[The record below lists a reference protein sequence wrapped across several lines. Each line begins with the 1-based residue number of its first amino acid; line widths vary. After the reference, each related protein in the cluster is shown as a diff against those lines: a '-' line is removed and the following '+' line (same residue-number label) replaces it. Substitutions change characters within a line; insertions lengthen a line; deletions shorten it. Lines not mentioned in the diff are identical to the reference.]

1 LPPPG
6 GCFDLDGKSVKSEK
20 LLEEM
25 NSPDFWQDQERA
37 RRVSEQQSAL
47 AKEIE
52 EWRSLRDEASALQ
65 KLAFEAEAG
74 GDDTLSEELTAEFAK
89 LESRFGTL
97 EFQVLFSG
105 KYDGNNAIV
114 AFHAGTGGTEAM
126 DWTEMLFRMILRFCE
141 KKGLRPRIIDE
152 SRGGEAGIKSAVLS
166 IEGQNAYGWLKSEAG
181 VHRLVR
187 ISPFDAEKMRH
198 TSFALI
204 EVLPDLGD
212 VAEEPI
218 EEKDLRIDTFLS
230 SGHGGQSVQTTYS
243 AVRVTHL
250 PSGIVVSCQNERSQ
264 TQNKE
269 TAMRI
274 LRAKLHALSEAKLEE
289 EKRKIRGEY
298 TSAEWGNQIRSY
310 VLQPYR
316 LVKDHRSD
324 YETSDTQAVLD
335 GELDGFVEAYL
346 KMIANKNE

>member
-1 LPPPG
+1 
-6 GCFDLDGKSVKSEK
+6 
-20 LLEEM
+20 
-25 NSPDFWQDQERA
+25 
-37 RRVSEQQSAL
+37 
-47 AKEIE
+47 
-52 EWRSLRDEASALQ
+52 
-65 KLAFEAEAG
+65 
-74 GDDTLSEELTAEFAK
+74 
-89 LESRFGTL
+89 
-97 EFQVLFSG
+97 
-105 KYDGNNAIV
+105 
-114 AFHAGTGGTEAM
+114 
-126 DWTEMLFRMILRFCE
+126 MLFRMILRFCE

-274 LRAKLHALSEAKLEE
+274 LSAKLHALSEAKLEE

>member
-1 LPPPG
+1 MNAPG
-6 GCFDLDGKSVKSEK
+6 
-20 LLEEM
+20 
-25 NSPDFWQDQERA
+25 FWQDSERA
-37 RRVSEQQSAL
+37 RRVSEEQAGYT
-47 AKEIE
+47 KEILDWKGLGDSVEAVRAMAE
-52 EWRSLRDEASALQ
+52 EGIKENDDSMKADL
-65 KLAFEAEAG
+65 EAE
-74 GDDTLSEELTAEFAK
+74 LAK
-89 LESRFGTL
+89 LEKSFAAM

-105 KYDGNNAIV
+105 KYDGGHCIV

-126 DWTEMLFRMILRFCE
+126 DWTEMLMRMILRFAE
-141 KKGLRPRIIDE
+141 KKNLKVKIVDE
-152 SRGGEAGIKSAVLS
+152 SRGGEAGVKSAVLS
-166 IEGQNAYGWLKSEAG
+166 IEGRFAYGWLKSEAG

-198 TSFALI
+198 TSFSLI

-212 VAEEPI
+212 I
-218 EEKDLRIDTFLS
+218 EDTLIDPKDIRVDTFLS

-243 AVRVTHL
+243 AVRVTHI

-274 LRAKLHALSEAKLEE
+274 LRAKLRTISETKRDE
-289 EKRKIRGEY
+289 EKQKLRGAY

-316 LVKDHRSD
+316 LVKDHRTGF
-324 YETSDTQAVLD
+324 ETSDTQAVLD
-335 GELDGFVEAYL
+335 GEIEGFVEAYL
-346 KMIANKNE
+346 RWDKDGRPERRVKANENEQ